1 MGTDIIEVVQES
13 DSMNHRFK
21 VCEVRRHLWTGPEE
35 LESTA
40 MQQQVLAS
48 ARDAPTAILES
59 WDCRGALASLPIPFL
74 TIPPIY
80 EPLFQCF

>member
-1 MGTDIIEVVQES
+1 MRTDIIEVVQES

-40 MQQQVLAS
+40 MQ
-48 ARDAPTAILES
+48 
-59 WDCRGALASLPIPFL
+59 
-74 TIPPIY
+74 
-80 EPLFQCF
+80 